1 MTLLRALMVEDSED
15 DAILVQ
21 EVLRSGGYDPRV
33 HRVETEADLRHAL
46 HAGPWDIILSDYMLP
61 AFDARG
67 ALDLIRTSGLGIPA
81 IVISGTVGEDVAIE
95 TLKLGADDYVL
106 KQNLTRLVPAVAR
119 ALDLAESR
127 RQQNRLEHM
136 KTLILENSL
145 DLICTLD
152 TQGCFLEVSAA
163 AQAVLGYAPAE
174 LMGICLE
181 TLIHPDASSSFQ
193 HEFQAVLQGQRMRDF
208 ECRFRH
214 KAGRDVYLT
223 WSAVLSAD
231 HSVIVG
237 VGRDVTERK
246 QAEQRIRYLATHDG
260 LTDLPN
266 RNLIQD
272 RIQQAIAHARR
283 ADRQLAVL
291 FLDLDRFKV
300 INDGYGHPF
309 GDLVLKTAAERLVS
323 LVRESDTVARQGGDE
338 FLILLTDLRRADDA
352 YVVAREIV
360 EKLGQPA
367 LMVQEREIHVTG
379 SIGVAVFPQDGDSAD
394 ALIGNADV
402 AMYRAKHLGRNTC
415 QFFTRAMS
423 EETQRR
429 VNLETGLHDAVALNQ
444 LELVYQPMVS
454 LTSGRITGCEAL
466 LRWRHP
472 ELGLVPPAQFIPIAE
487 DSGLIV
493 PIGDW
498 VLHTACTQ
506 ARAWHDAG
514 LQPIT
519 VAVNLSARQF
529 LQQDVVSWVTS
540 TLRTTGL
547 PPGLLELE
555 LTESLIAQ
563 DVEHVITTFGRL
575 RDAGVKLSIDD
586 FGTGYSSLGY
596 LKRFP
601 ADTLKIDQSF
611 VRDMLTDPEDATI
624 VRAVIALAHNL
635 EFKVV
640 AEGVET
646 EQHCRFLRDN
656 GCDEIQGNC
665 FSGPIPA
672 AVFEAVLRSGKRL
685 SG

>member
-1 MTLLRALMVEDSED
+1 MTLLRALIVEDSED
-15 DAILVQ
+15 DSVLVQ
-21 EVLRSGGYDPRV
+21 EILRNGGYDVRV
-33 HRVETEADLRHAL
+33 MRVETEDDLRLAL
-46 HAGPWDIILSDYMLP
+46 RDGPWDIVLSDYRLP
-61 AFDARG
+61 SFDARG
-67 ALDLIRTSGLGIPA
+67 ALDVIRTSGLDVPV
-81 IVISGTVGEDVAIE
+81 IVVSGTVGEDVAVE

-106 KQNLTRLVPAVAR
+106 KQNLTRLLPAVAR

-152 TQGCFLEVSAA
+152 TQGRFLEVSAA
-163 AQAVLGYAPAE
+163 AQAVLGYEPAE
-174 LMGICLE
+174 LTGTQIEALA
-181 TLIHPDASSSFQ
+181 HPDALPPCR

-208 ECRFRH
+208 ECRFLH
-214 KAGRDVYLT
+214 KSGRTVHLS
-223 WSAVLSAD
+223 WSAVLSQD
-231 HSVIVG
+231 HGVIVS
-237 VGRDVTERK
+237 VGRDVSERK

-272 RIQQAIAHARR
+272 RIQQVITHARR
-283 ADRQLAVL
+283 TDRLLALL

-309 GDLVLKTAAERLVS
+309 GDLVLKAAADRLVS
-323 LVRESDTVARQGGDE
+323 LVREGDTVARQGGDE
-338 FLILLTDLRRADDA
+338 FLILLTDLRKADDA
-352 YVVAREIV
+352 YLVAQKLVENLGRPLVVQ
-360 EKLGQPA
+360 G
-367 LMVQEREIHVTG
+367 REIHLTG
-379 SIGVAVFPQDGDSAD
+379 SIGVAVFPQDGASAD

-402 AMYRAKHLGRNTC
+402 AMYRAKHLGRNTY
-415 QFFTRAMS
+415 QFFTREMS

-429 VNLETGLHDAVALNQ
+429 VNLETGLHDAVAMGQ

-454 LTSGRITGCEAL
+454 LASGRITGCEAL
-466 LRWRHP
+466 LRWHHP
-472 ELGLVPPAQFIPIAE
+472 ELGMVPPAHFIPIAE

-498 VLHTACTQ
+498 VLRTACAQ
-506 ARAWHDAG
+506 GKAWRDAG
-514 LQPIT
+514 LPPVSI
-519 VAVNLSARQF
+519 AVNLSARQL
-529 LQQDVVSWVTS
+529 LQKDVVSWVTD
-540 TLRTTGL
+540 TLRSTGL

-563 DVEHVITTFGRL
+563 DVEKVIVTFGRL
-575 RDAGVKLSIDD
+575 REVGVKLSIDD

-624 VRAVIALAHNL
+624 VRAVISLAHNL
-635 EFKVV
+635 AFKVV

-646 EQHCRFLRDN
+646 EQHCRFLHQHR
-656 GCDEIQGNC
+656 CDEIQGRC
-665 FSGPIPA
+665 FSEPVPA
-672 AVFEAVLRSGKRL
+672 ATIEAMLRSGKRL
-685 SG
+685 P